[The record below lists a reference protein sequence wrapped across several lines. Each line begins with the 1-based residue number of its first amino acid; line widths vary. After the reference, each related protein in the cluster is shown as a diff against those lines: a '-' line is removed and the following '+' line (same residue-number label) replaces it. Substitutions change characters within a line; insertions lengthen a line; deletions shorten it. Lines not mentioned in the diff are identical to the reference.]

1 LQKDYSMGPD
11 FISALILTAMNKYE
25 VDVAPFLAL
34 SRETWG
40 EEILWDAAKDVRY
53 GKENRTRLMY
63 VAKIGDLARL
73 RWLLKRGANVNI
85 QDTLGKTALFFACE
99 SGHLEIVR
107 ELLKYDHNAKR
118 LETRDT
124 FASPPLHAAIKN
136 KHLAV
141 AKELLSAGFSA
152 NTLCKKIW
160 HPTALAMEI
169 SDEDLQRAFLALL
182 DHHGSLPCFVS
193 ISQILRRKLDGHVF

>member
-1 LQKDYSMGPD
+1 MQTSCAMKPD
-11 FISALILTAMNKYE
+11 IISALILTAMNKYE

-40 EEILWDAAKDVRY
+40 EEMLWDAAKDVRY

-73 RWLLKRGANVNI
+73 RWLLKRGADVNI

-99 SGHLEIVR
+99 SGHVDIVR
-107 ELLKYDHNAKR
+107 ELLKYDHDAKI
-118 LETRDT
+118 LERQEPCP
-124 FASPPLHAAIKN
+124 SPPLHAAIKN

-152 NTLCKKIW
+152 NVVCTDFW
-160 HPTALAMEI
+160 HPIALI
-169 SDEDLQRAFLALL
+169 SQLSDRVLELEFFVLL
-182 DHHGSLPCFVS
+182 DKHGSISPLFSVCTEVLKS
-193 ISQILRRKLDGHVF
+193 I